1 MVCRDEVDRVV
12 MASTFGLHINQLR
25 AYVYSSRRNKI
36 PAVINESYL
45 REIGGFGL
53 SSIHMK
59 AELSNM
65 AAYLENKI
73 NIQTEDISIKM
84 NAIRVTPK
92 PVLATEE
99 GYVNHSLD
107 ILDLPDEN

>member
-1 MVCRDEVDRVV
+1 M
-12 MASTFGLHINQLR
+12 S
-25 AYVYSSRRNKI
+25 KI
-36 PAVINESYL
+36 PAAINESYL

-53 SSIHMK
+53 SSINMR
-59 AELSNM
+59 AELNNM

-73 NIQTEDISIKM
+73 NIQMEDISVKM

-92 PVLATEE
+92 PVPATEE

-107 ILDLPDEN
+107 ILEQSDEN

>member
-1 MVCRDEVDRVV
+1 M
-12 MASTFGLHINQLR
+12 
-25 AYVYSSRRNKI
+25 NKI
-36 PAVINESYL
+36 PTAINESYL

-53 SSIHMK
+53 SSINMR
-59 AELSNM
+59 AEHNNM

-73 NIQTEDISIKM
+73 NIQMEDISVKM

-92 PVLATEE
+92 PVSATEA

-107 ILDLPDEN
+107 ILDQPDEN